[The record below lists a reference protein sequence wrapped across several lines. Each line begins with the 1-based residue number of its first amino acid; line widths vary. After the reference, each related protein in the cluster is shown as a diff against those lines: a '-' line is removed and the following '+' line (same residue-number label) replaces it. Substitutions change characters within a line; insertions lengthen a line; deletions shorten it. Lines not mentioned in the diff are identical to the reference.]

1 MERMM
6 RTGNVSGC
14 WLGDVPGAAGHA
26 SAGIASLC
34 HSFHGPVIANEQLAL
49 EKVIKS
55 IRVAPKDSI
64 WSAEAKRKA

>member
-49 EKVIKS
+49 EKVIKAF
-55 IRVAPKDSI
+55 V
-64 WSAEAKRKA
+64 